1 MIILTYISGILT
13 TVCFVLIIASVR
25 VYKKYTLLLES
36 NQHTLNISSIRTA
49 DANERMKDIEDVLTH
64 IRSDYVPNGD
74 LAEQILSIRNDTN
87 HLSNAISE
95 NRKYS
100 ENAKKQLLNENLT
113 IRKNLDGLREDPNFT
128 SRY

>member
-1 MIILTYISGILT
+1 MILLTYISGILT
-13 TVCFVLIIASVR
+13 TVCLVLIIASVR
-25 VYKKYTLLLES
+25 AYKKYTLLLES
-36 NQHTLNISSIRTA
+36 NQHTLNTSSIRVA
-49 DANERMKDIEDVLTH
+49 ESSERMQDIEDILTH

-74 LAEQILSIRNDTN
+74 LAKQILSIRNDTN

-95 NRKYS
+95 NRKFS

>member
-13 TVCFVLIIASVR
+13 TVCLLLIIASVR
-25 VYKKYTLLLES
+25 AYKKYTLLLES
-36 NQHTLNISSIRTA
+36 NQHTLNISSIRA
-49 DANERMKDIEDVLTH
+49 GDANTRMEEIEGILQH
-64 IRSDYVPNGD
+64 IQSDYVPNGD

-95 NRKYS
+95 NRKFS

>member
-1 MIILTYISGILT
+1 MILLTYISGILT

-25 VYKKYTLLLES
+25 AYKKYTLLLES
-36 NQHTLNISSIRTA
+36 NQHTLNISSIRVA
-49 DANERMKDIEDVLTH
+49 ESSERMQDIEDILTH

-95 NRKYS
+95 NRKFS

>member
-1 MIILTYISGILT
+1 MILLTYISGILT
-13 TVCFVLIIASVR
+13 TVCLVLIIASVR
-25 VYKKYTLLLES
+25 AYKKYTLLLES
-36 NQHTLNISSIRTA
+36 NQHTLNISSIRVA
-49 DANERMKDIEDVLTH
+49 ESSERMQDIEDILTH

-74 LAEQILSIRNDTN
+74 LAKQILSIRNDTN

-95 NRKYS
+95 NRKFS

>member
-1 MIILTYISGILT
+1 MYTKK
-13 TVCFVLIIASVR
+13 
-25 VYKKYTLLLES
+25 VYAITES
-36 NQHTLNISSIRTA
+36 NKHTLNISSIRTA
-49 DANERMKDIEDVLTH
+49 DANERMKDIEDILTH

-113 IRKNLDGLREDPNFT
+113 IRKKFRWA
-128 SRY
+128 

>member
-13 TVCFVLIIASVR
+13 TVCFVLIIVSVR
-25 VYKKYTLLLES
+25 AYKKYTLLLES
-36 NQHTLNISSIRTA
+36 NQHTLNISSIRA
-49 DANERMKDIEDVLTH
+49 GDANTRMEEIEGILQH
-64 IRSDYVPNGD
+64 IQSDYVPNGD

-95 NRKYS
+95 NRKFS

>member
-25 VYKKYTLLLES
+25 AYKKYTLLLES
-36 NQHTLNISSIRTA
+36 NQHSLNISSIRTA
-49 DANERMKDIEDVLTH
+49 DANDRMKDIEDILTH

-95 NRKYS
+95 NRKFS

>member
-25 VYKKYTLLLES
+25 AYKKYTLLLES
-36 NQHTLNISSIRTA
+36 NKHTLNISSIRTA
-49 DANERMKDIEDVLTH
+49 DANERMKDIEDILTH